1 MKRVTFYLIVS
12 FLMRGIGAL
21 LVLGS
26 AGLLVV
32 VGHMLNSGE
41 RTFFLKG
48 LGLGAGLLFWGFFLD
63 IPETLLRRIESLE
76 RASGNNQEK
85 EKPTMR

>member
-48 LGLGAGLLFWGFFLD
+48 LGLGAGLLFWGFFLV
-63 IPETLLRRIESLE
+63 PRLAL
-76 RASGNNQEK
+76 ASENQ
-85 EKPTMR
+85 PGLFQSS